1 MITILSPINPVLFRS
16 SPKAID
22 SRKIPFECWIDGKKR
37 KKEEGRR
44 RKTEIRGVNKKDRR
58 RMAGSK
64 C

>member
-1 MITILSPINPVLFRS
+1 MITTLSPINPVLFRS

-37 KKEEGRR
+37 KKKG

>member
-37 KKEEGRR
+37 KKKG